1 MKFFFF
7 SHIHVVVILMPCTN
21 YIAKYQ
27 FVLSVMFV
35 TMNKDPWAPAVG
47 NKLQSRAHLL
57 LLVYFRRVVGGV
69 FLLPHGELFWACLLY
84 KSFCGCL
91 CRDHQ
96 FHLFSSNISFSGWM
110 AVPTATVLPG

>member
-1 MKFFFF
+1 MKCSFF

-27 FVLSVMFV
+27 FVLSIMFV
-35 TMNKDPWAPAVG
+35 TMNKDTWAPTVG
-47 NKLQSRAHLL
+47 NKLKTRALL
-57 LLVYFRRVVGGV
+57 LHFFAVWGWGV

-84 KSFCGCL
+84 KSFYGCP